1 MQTFR
6 FIIDVSV
13 KGKKSK
19 SKIRSEIAR
28 AIRATQR
35 KPDKELDNWVPI
47 PLTLEG
53 IESAQDIVTGPQSKT
68 IFTQEETSIQEKD
81 MLIYISRDF
90 PAMRKRLKYPLKTTA
105 DGNDQEYEIPAKDLE
120 KTLKLVCPFDMN
132 FSPEAEFVDIHESK
146 LVKAKDLRIIICH
159 GVNMIISP
167 YYAHSGG
174 TLVDLVDPER
184 LDKGGDM
191 MQLRTI
197 TI

>member
-6 FIIDVSV
+6 FIIDISV
-13 KGKKSK
+13 KGKRSK
-19 SKIRSEIAR
+19 SEITSEIER

-47 PLTLEG
+47 PLTLEN
-53 IESAQDIVTGPQSKT
+53 IESAQDIVTGPQSGT
-68 IFTQEETSIQEKD
+68 VFTHEETSIQEKD
-81 MLIYISRDF
+81 MLIYISKDF
-90 PAMRKRLKYPLKTTA
+90 PSMRKKLKYPLKPTE
-105 DGNDQEYEIPAKDLE
+105 DGNDQEYVIPAKDLE

-132 FSPEAEFVDIHESK
+132 FSPETEFMDIHESK
-146 LVKAKDLRIIICH
+146 LVKAKDLRIILCH
-159 GVNMIISP
+159 GVNMIVSP
-167 YYAHSGG
+167 YYDHSGG